1 MKFKLKVDGMA
12 CSMCEA
18 HVNDCI
24 RNNFKVKKV
33 KSNHKSGEVLIE
45 SVEPLDENS
54 LKEIIDK
61 TGYTVIKIEGI

>member
-1 MKFKLKVDGMA
+1 MKYKLKVDGMA
-12 CSMCEA
+12 CSMCEV

-54 LKEIIDK
+54 LKEIIVK
-61 TGYTVIKIEGI
+61 TGYTVIKIEEV

>member
-1 MKFKLKVDGMA
+1 MKYKLKVDGMA

-24 RNNFKVKKV
+24 RNNFKVKRV

-61 TGYTVIKIEGI
+61 TGYTLIKIEEV

>member
-1 MKFKLKVDGMA
+1 MKYKLKVDGMA

-33 KSNHKSGEVLIE
+33 KSNHKMWM
-45 SVEPLDENS
+45 
-54 LKEIIDK
+54 
-61 TGYTVIKIEGI
+61 

>member
-1 MKFKLKVDGMA
+1 MKYKLKVDGMA

-45 SVEPLDENS
+45 SVEPLDKTL
-54 LKEIIDK
+54 LKDIIDK
-61 TGYTVIKIEGI
+61 TGYIVLKIEEA

>member
-1 MKFKLKVDGMA
+1 MKYKLKVDGMA

-33 KSNHKSGEVLIE
+33 KSHHKSGDVTIE
-45 SVEPLDENS
+45 CDKPLDTEL
-54 LKEIIDK
+54 LKDIIDK
-61 TGYTVIKIEGI
+61 TGYIVLKIEEV

>member
-45 SVEPLDENS
+45 CICPLDENS

-61 TGYTVIKIEGI
+61 TGYTLIKIEEV

>member
-1 MKFKLKVDGMA
+1 MKYKLKVDGMA

-33 KSNHKSGEVLIE
+33 KSNHKSGDVLIE
-45 SVEPLDENS
+45 AVEPLDENS

-61 TGYTVIKIEGI
+61 TGYTVIKIEEV

>member
-1 MKFKLKVDGMA
+1 MKYILKVDGMA

-33 KSNHKSGEVLIE
+33 KSNHKNGDVLIE

-54 LKEIIDK
+54 LKEIIVK
-61 TGYTVIKIEGI
+61 TGYTVIKIEEV